1 MPYAEGGEYGYNTTD
16 EGWKKYALNYMVVP
30 VHLQLLTGKYFFIR
44 GGIEASWLI
53 NHDVGSKKT
62 EYNWTMGFGSQK
74 HKLKWSLNF
83 IRGFKGVGFFNG
95 LYEIDNGK
103 YFSGTVYHN
112 QMLQLNLSYPIWQ
125 KQ

>member
-1 MPYAEGGEYGYNTTD
+1 
-16 EGWKKYALNYMVVP
+16 
-30 VHLQLLTGKYFFIR
+30 
-44 GGIEASWLI
+44 
-53 NHDVGSKKT
+53 
-62 EYNWTMGFGSQK
+62 MGFGSQK

-83 IRGFKGVGFFNG
+83 IRGFEGVGFFNG
-95 LYEIDNGK
+95 LYTIDNGK